1 MKLYFNADEVFEMA
15 EDIERQGA
23 SFYTKAAGLFSDA
36 DIKNLLEGL
45 SKMEVAHEKAFKKMR
60 SDILSDAF
68 KGYDP
73 DEMAIAYIHA
83 FTEGKVFAKGADMCD
98 ALNAKST
105 LSEILKMAIEAE
117 KNSILFYTGI
127 KKALP
132 ETMAKEAIEDIIGEE
147 MKHIVMLT
155 SKLTSI
161 A

>member
-45 SKMEVAHEKAFKKMR
+45 SKMEISHEKAFKKMR
-60 SDILSDAF
+60 SDILNDAF

-132 ETMAKEAIEDIIGEE
+132 ETMAKDAIEDIIAEE

-155 SKLTSI
+155 GKLTSI

>member
-23 SFYTKAAGLFSDA
+23 AFYTKAAGLFSDT

-45 SKMEVAHEKAFKKMR
+45 SKMEISHEKAFKKMR

-83 FTEGKVFAKGADMCD
+83 FTEGKVFAKGADMCV

-132 ETMAKEAIEDIIGEE
+132 ETMANDAIEDIIVEE

-155 SKLTSI
+155 GKLTSI

>member
-1 MKLYFNADEVFEMA
+1 MKLYFNSDEVFEMA

-23 SFYTKAAGLFSDA
+23 AFYTKAAGLFSDT

-45 SKMEVAHEKAFKKMR
+45 SKMEVSHEKAFKKMR

-73 DEMAIAYIHA
+73 DEMAAAYINS
-83 FTEGKVFAKGADMCD
+83 FTEGKVFSKGSDMCD
-98 ALNAKST
+98 ALGAKST

-132 ETMAKEAIEDIIGEE
+132 ETMAKDAIEDIISEE

-155 SKLTSI
+155 GKLKSI
-161 A
+161 S

>member
-1 MKLYFNADEVFEMA
+1 MA

-155 SKLTSI
+155 GKLTSI

>member
-1 MKLYFNADEVFEMA
+1 MKLYFNADEVFEIA

-23 SFYTKAAGLFSDA
+23 AFYTKAAGLFSDI

-60 SDILSDAF
+60 SEILSDAF

-73 DEMAIAYIHA
+73 DEMATAYIHA
-83 FTEGKVFAKGADMCD
+83 FTEGKVFAKGSNMCD
-98 ALNAKST
+98 ALSPKST

-127 KKALP
+127 RKALP
-132 ETMAKEAIEDIIGEE
+132 EAKAKDVIEDIIGEE
-147 MKHIVMLT
+147 MNHIVILS
-155 SKLTSI
+155 SKLKSI

>member
-23 SFYTKAAGLFSDA
+23 AFYTKAAGIFSDI
-36 DIKNLLEGL
+36 DIKSLLEGL
-45 SKMEVAHEKAFKKMR
+45 SKMEASHEKAFKKMR

-73 DEMAIAYIHA
+73 DDTAAAYIHA
-83 FTEGKVFAKGADMCD
+83 FTEGKVFAEGADMCD

-105 LSEILKMAIEAE
+105 LSEILKMAVEAE
-117 KNSILFYTGI
+117 KKSILFYTGI
-127 KKALP
+127 KKAFP
-132 ETMAKEAIEDIIGEE
+132 NAMGKDAIEDIIGEE

-155 SKLTSI
+155 GKLKSI